1 MIQRND
7 GLDIA
12 KGLGIILV
20 VLGHNWIVLD
30 SMGELFRVIYSFH
43 MPLFFVLSGVF
54 LKESERLGDLLRSK
68 SASLL
73 KPYFVVLL
81 GLGAARWAAAP
92 AASPFDLS
100 QYLLG
105 VAWGTGSTLQWVPL
119 WFLPNLF
126 VALAC
131 AHLVMAAHH
140 RLTHRHTWLLVTA
153 CALLLLGATTI
164 GAFWRPAPEHPTPL
178 GQGYLPGLPWSIDLA
193 PISTALVLFGYL
205 FRERLRAGVDS
216 APWFAAALG
225 AFITLHVLR
234 DDTIN
239 LNMRVYGQVIVSS
252 IQAAAG
258 IYITLFVATKLQ
270 ASGGLKRALCHLG
283 KASLFILIFHRFFQ
297 DKVFTVLS
305 AATGDPYLASAVSL
319 VAGVLGPLLIW
330 ELAARQK
337 LIAALLLPQRSRRA
351 EAG

>member
-1 MIQRND
+1 MNHRND

-20 VLGHNWIVLD
+20 VLGHNWIVLG

-54 LKESERLGDLLRSK
+54 LKESERFGELLRAK

-73 KPYFVVLL
+73 KPYVVVLL
-81 GLGAARWAAAP
+81 GLGAARWLAASVE
-92 AASPFDLS
+92 SPFDPA

-126 VALAC
+126 VAVAC
-131 AHLVMAAHH
+131 AHLVMAAHRQLAH
-140 RLTHRHTWLLVTA
+140 RQAWLFVTA
-153 CALLLLGATTI
+153 CALLLVGSATI
-164 GAFWRPAPEHPTPL
+164 DAFWRPAPEHPTPL
-178 GQGYLPGLPWSIDLA
+178 GSGYLPGLPWSIDLA
-193 PISTALVLFGYL
+193 PISTAFVLLGHV
-205 FRERLRAGVDS
+205 FRERLRSGVNS
-216 APWFAAALG
+216 VPWFATALV
-225 AFITLHVLR
+225 AFISLHVLR

-239 LNMRVYGQVIVSS
+239 LNMRVYGQAIVSS

-258 IYITLFVATKLQ
+258 IYITLFIATQLQ
-270 ASGGLKRALCHLG
+270 TAGGLKRALCHLG

-305 AATGDPYLASAVSL
+305 AATGDPCLASAASL

-330 ELAARQK
+330 ELAARQRAV
-337 LIAALLLPQRSRRA
+337 AALLLPRRSSRS
-351 EAG
+351 EA